1 MGKGKGWESDS
12 VMLHTS
18 PVKLLL
24 LDESS
29 PLSGE
34 TSSKSS
40 SSVPKF
46 PVLISSALVFNAAC
60 LGWLPPCRRAFSLPE
75 LLAGPR
81 RQRCNWKRA

>member
-46 PVLISSALVFNAAC
+46 PVLISSACVFHVLLCCLFGVAASMQE
-60 LGWLPPCRRAFSLPE
+60 GFLPARTA
-75 LLAGPR
+75 
-81 RQRCNWKRA
+81 RQP